1 MNFCQ
6 IQYILLDQKKA
17 DLAMTKAKTRNRNL
31 ISIPMPGLKKLLSY
45 RKQWLRGDVLA
56 GLTVAAY
63 LIPQCMAYGELA
75 GVEPVAGLWA
85 ILPPMVIYAIF
96 GSSPQLSIG
105 PESSTAVMT
114 AVAIAPLAAAKTDAY
129 ISLAALLA
137 LLMGAICIIGYF
149 TRLGFLADLLS
160 KPILIGYMAGIALI
174 MIGGQLGKIGK
185 IEIDANAFFGQVSE
199 FISKLQLAHSPTLIL
214 AILVLVFLFAFQRR
228 FPNLPIP
235 LIAVLLSTAAV
246 ALFNLDERGV
256 AVVGE
261 IPAGLPHFVIPQV
274 SVRDF
279 SSLLASAVG
288 IAIVGYS
295 DNVLSARVFANR
307 NNYKIDA
314 NQELLALGVANVG
327 NGFMQGFPISSSGSR
342 TVIGDSVGS
351 KSQLFSLVAMIAV
364 ILVLLFLRPILALFP
379 KAALGAIVIYAATKL
394 IEVSEF
400 IRLYRFRPSEFI
412 LAILTTIAVLITD
425 ILVGVGIAVGL
436 SVIEL
441 FSRVARP
448 HDAVLGK
455 VTDLAGL
462 HDIDDWPGAETIPG
476 LVIYRYDAP
485 LCFANAENF
494 KRRALEA
501 IESEV
506 NPVEWFVL
514 NMEANVEID
523 ITAID
528 MLSELRDELA
538 AQNITFAMARVKQ
551 DLYIELERA
560 EFLKNSQAKHIYPTL
575 PTAIAA
581 FEQRNLDIVTNKDRN
596 LKY

>member
-1 MNFCQ
+1 MTFKT
-6 IQYILLDQKKA
+6 QK
-17 DLAMTKAKTRNRNL
+17 LNSLPT
-31 ISIPMPGLKKLLSY
+31 PGLKQLLSY
-45 RKQWLRGDVLA
+45 RQEWLRGDILA

-114 AVAIAPLAAAKTDAY
+114 AVAIAPLAAARTDTY

-137 LLMGAICIIGYF
+137 ILMGLVCIVGYF

-185 IEIDANAFFGQVSE
+185 IDIEADAFFDQVNE
-199 FISKLQLAHSPTLIL
+199 FISKLELIHSPTLIL
-214 AILVLVFLFAFQRR
+214 GICVLVFLFALQRR

-235 LIAVLLSTAAV
+235 LIAVLLSTIAV
-246 ALFNLDERGV
+246 AILNLNDRGV

-261 IPAGLPHFVIPQV
+261 IPAGLPHFALPQV
-274 SVRDF
+274 SF
-279 SSLLASAVG
+279 SDLTSLLASAVG
-288 IAIVGYS
+288 ISIVGYS

-314 NQELLALGVANVG
+314 NQELLALGVANFG
-327 NGFMQGFPISSSGSR
+327 NGLMQGFPISSSGSR

-351 KSQLFSLVAMIAV
+351 KSQLFSLVAMVAV

-379 KAALGAIVIYAATKL
+379 NAALGAIVIYAATKL

-400 IRLYRFRPSEFI
+400 VRLYRFRRSEFI
-412 LAILTTIAVLITD
+412 LAILTTIAVLVTG
-425 ILVGVGIAVGL
+425 ILVGVGIAVAL

-455 VTDLAGL
+455 VPGLAGL
-462 HDIDDWPGAETIPG
+462 HDIEDWDGATTIPG

-494 KRRALEA
+494 KERSLDA
-501 IESEV
+501 IEAETT
-506 NPVEWFVL
+506 PVEWFVL

-528 MLSELRDELA
+528 MLSELRNELA
-538 AQNITFAMARVKQ
+538 LKNITFAMARVKQ
-551 DLYIELERA
+551 DLYLELKKA
-560 EFLKNSQAKHIYPTL
+560 SFLDTIKPEHIYPTL

-581 FEQRNLDIVTNKDRN
+581 FEQRLTTND
-596 LKY
+596 

>member
-1 MNFCQ
+1 MN
-6 IQYILLDQKKA
+6 KA
-17 DLAMTKAKTRNRNL
+17 NTRNSL
-31 ISIPMPGLKKLLSY
+31 SISLPGLKKMLSY
-45 RKQWLRGDVLA
+45 RRKWLRGDVLA

-85 ILPPMVIYAIF
+85 ILPPMIIYALF

-114 AVAIAPLAAAKTDAY
+114 AVAIAPLATARTDAY

-137 LLMGAICIIGYF
+137 IFMGLVCIVGYVA
-149 TRLGFLADLLS
+149 RLGFLADLLS

-185 IEIDANAFFGQVSE
+185 IEIEANDFLGQVSE
-199 FISKLQLAHSPTLIL
+199 FINKLELAHSPTLIL
-214 AILVLVFLFAFQRR
+214 ALLVLIFLFAFQRR

-246 ALFNLDERGV
+246 AIFNLDDQGV
-256 AVVGE
+256 AVVGA
-261 IPAGLPHFVIPQV
+261 IPAGLPHFAIPDI
-274 SVRDF
+274 SVTDLI
-279 SSLLASAVG
+279 SLGASAVG
-288 IAIVGYS
+288 ISIVGYS
-295 DNVLSARVFANR
+295 DNVLTARAFANR

-314 NQELLALGVANVG
+314 NQELLALGVANLG
-327 NGFMQGFPISSSGSR
+327 NGLMQGFPISSSGSR
-342 TVIGDSVGS
+342 TVIGDSLGS
-351 KSQLFSLVAMIAV
+351 KSQLYSLVAMVAV

-394 IEVSEF
+394 IEVPEF
-400 IRLYRFRPSEFI
+400 IRLYRFRRSEFI
-412 LAILTTIAVLITD
+412 LAILTTMMVLVTD
-425 ILVGVGIAVGL
+425 ILVGVGIAVSL

-448 HDAVLGK
+448 HDAVLGR
-455 VTDLAGL
+455 VPNLAGL
-462 HDIDDWPGAETIPG
+462 HDIEDWEGAKTIPG

-494 KRRALEA
+494 KERSLEA
-501 IESEV
+501 VAAELT
-506 NPVEWFVL
+506 PVEWFVL

-528 MLSELRDELA
+528 ILFELREELA
-538 AQNITFAMARVKQ
+538 AKNITFAMARVKQ
-551 DLYIELERA
+551 DLYLELKRA
-560 EFLKNSQAKHIYPTL
+560 EFLQNKQAEHIYPTL

-581 FEQRNLDIVTNKDRN
+581 FEQRKF
-596 LKY
+596 